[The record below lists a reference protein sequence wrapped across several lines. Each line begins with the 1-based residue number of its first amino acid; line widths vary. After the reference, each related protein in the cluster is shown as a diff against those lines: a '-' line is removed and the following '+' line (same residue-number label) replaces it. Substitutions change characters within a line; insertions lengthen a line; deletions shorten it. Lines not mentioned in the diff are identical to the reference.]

1 MMCILHIIHT
11 LSARTFATFA
21 QPSPPTA
28 AWPWPASIRTNR
40 HASRLMRCRRCA
52 LYRHLSDS
60 FSRLGTMD
68 DMVFCEALHDRDG
81 HSTAPPTGA
90 ASKGGHAMKQ
100 RALELISTV
109 LSTAQKAEIVGAKVQ
124 IDGTL
129 TLDIEIDGE
138 HALTLSIDEM
148 RVVRADGL
156 VRGGLAFLRDGAGR
170 QGLLGMR

>member
-1 MMCILHIIHT
+1 
-11 LSARTFATFA
+11 
-21 QPSPPTA
+21 
-28 AWPWPASIRTNR
+28 
-40 HASRLMRCRRCA
+40 
-52 LYRHLSDS
+52 
-60 FSRLGTMD
+60 
-68 DMVFCEALHDRDG
+68 
-81 HSTAPPTGA
+81 
-90 ASKGGHAMKQ
+90 MKQ

-148 RVVRADGL
+148 RVVRADSL